1 MKKPAIIIG
10 KKHIILACLTLILGI
25 AIYLNYSFTQSGKE
39 LSLTKSLSGKDN
51 STQVA
56 AGVNSV
62 KDSGEN
68 YGDASL
74 VNGTPAELNNLAS
87 EDYFAQARLDKAAK
101 REEAVTTLQAMLGGG
116 DLSEEEIAVMK
127 SDAIQMASLVDTE
140 STVESLVKSQGYED
154 CVVYLDGQTANVVV
168 KSSGLEPAQAA
179 QIKDILLSKVQVANE
194 NITIFEVK

>member
-25 AIYLNYSFTQSGKE
+25 AIYLNYTFTQSGEE
-39 LSLTKSLSGKDN
+39 LSLTKAMSPRDD

-56 AGVNSV
+56 AEVNSLN
-62 KDSGEN
+62 DSGEN

-74 VNGTPAELNNLAS
+74 VNGTPAELSNLAT
-87 EDYFAQARLDKAAK
+87 EDYFAQARLDKASK
-101 REEAVTTLQAMLGGG
+101 REEAVSTLQAMLGGG
-116 DLSEEEIAVMK
+116 DLSAEEIAVMK
-127 SDAIQMASLVDTE
+127 SDAIQMAGLVDSE
-140 STVESLVKSQGYED
+140 STIENLVKAQGFAD